1 MGLDGYRLSTRL
13 GWHLIVTG
21 PVVGNWVAARVNGQY
36 FEAASQ
42 AIGIEKDGKI
52 IAGVIYENW
61 NKVSIWCHIAI
72 EGRLTKKY
80 LWTIFDYPFKQIG
93 AKKIIVPVSSS
104 NEKSLRLVGNMGFVE
119 EARIKDARPDG
130 DMVFLVMDRE
140 NCRFLEPRYEQR

>member
-1 MGLDGYRLSTRL
+1 MGLDGYRLPTWL
-13 GWHLIVTG
+13 GRHLIVTG
-21 PVVGNWVAARVNGQY
+21 PGVGHWVAARVNGQF

-61 NKVSIWCHIAI
+61 NQVSIWCHIAI

-104 NEKSLRLVGNMGFVE
+104 NEKSLRLVGKMGFVE

-140 NCRFLEPRYEQR
+140 NCRFLEPKYEQR

>member
-1 MGLDGYRLSTRL
+1 M

-21 PVVGNWVAARVNGQY
+21 AAVGHWVSARVNGQY
-36 FEAASQ
+36 FESGSQ
-42 AIGIEKDGKI
+42 AIGLEKDGKI

-61 NKVSIWCHIAI
+61 NQVSIWCHIAI

-119 EARIKDARPDG
+119 EARVKDARPDG

-140 NCRFLEPRYEQR
+140 NCRFLEPRYEQG

>member
-1 MGLDGYRLSTRL
+1 M

-21 PVVGNWVAARVNGQY
+21 PAVGNWVAARVNGQF

-61 NKVSIWCHIAI
+61 NQVSIWCHIAI
-72 EGRLTKKY
+72 EGRLTKKF
-80 LWTIFDYPFKQIG
+80 LWIIFHYPFKQIG
-93 AKKIIVPVSSS
+93 AKKIIVPVSGG
-104 NEKSLRLVGNMGFVE
+104 NEKSLRLVKKMGFVE

-130 DMVFLVMDRE
+130 DMVFLVLDRE
-140 NCRFLEPRYEQR
+140 KCRFTEPRYEQR

>member
-1 MGLDGYRLSTRL
+1 MGLDGYRVSTWL

-61 NKVSIWCHIAI
+61 NQVSIWCHIAI
-72 EGRLTKKY
+72 EGRLTRKF
-80 LWTIFDYPFKQIG
+80 LWTIFDYPFKQMG
-93 AKKIIVPVSSS
+93 AAKIIVPVSSK

>member
-1 MGLDGYRLSTRL
+1 MGLDRYRLSTRL

-61 NKVSIWCHIAI
+61 NQVSIWCHIAI

-104 NEKSLRLVGNMGFVE
+104 NEKSLRLVGKMGFVE

-130 DMVFLVMDRE
+130 NMVFLVMDRE